1 MKITRIEIKKYKSI
15 KEPIEIN
22 FYDNLPTVLIGKNG
36 SGKTNILE
44 ALDTI
49 AEVNSNYFGA
59 SSKLPLSYKVH
70 ITLSKNDIARLFPGK
85 KIDENKCRF
94 VACSGENCKIN
105 RIESEYLVPLL
116 NSEICEILD
125 LTDELKKALNTY
137 LTHLKNRFRRFEVL
151 FCGVW
156 IFVLPSLPI
165 SLLSSL
171 ISLQN
176 RQKCRFE
183 PTLKKCSCNKALRVK
198 NLILCGFRL
207 RRDDLKLTRN
217 DRKLTR

>member
-105 RIESEYLVPLL
+105 RIESE
-116 NSEICEILD
+116 
-125 LTDELKKALNTY
+125 
-137 LTHLKNRFRRFEVL
+137 
-151 FCGVW
+151 
-156 IFVLPSLPI
+156 
-165 SLLSSL
+165 
-171 ISLQN
+171 
-176 RQKCRFE
+176 
-183 PTLKKCSCNKALRVK
+183 
-198 NLILCGFRL
+198 
-207 RRDDLKLTRN
+207 
-217 DRKLTR
+217 

>member
-70 ITLSKNDIARLFPGK
+70 ITLSKHDIARLFPGK
-85 KIDENKCRF
+85 KIDENK
-94 VACSGENCKIN
+94 
-105 RIESEYLVPLL
+105 
-116 NSEICEILD
+116 
-125 LTDELKKALNTY
+125 
-137 LTHLKNRFRRFEVL
+137 
-151 FCGVW
+151 
-156 IFVLPSLPI
+156 
-165 SLLSSL
+165 
-171 ISLQN
+171 
-176 RQKCRFE
+176 
-183 PTLKKCSCNKALRVK
+183 
-198 NLILCGFRL
+198 
-207 RRDDLKLTRN
+207 
-217 DRKLTR
+217 

>member
-70 ITLSKNDIARLFPGK
+70 ITLSKHDIARLFPGK
-85 KIDENKCRF
+85 KSMRINAALSLAL
-94 VACSGENCKIN
+94 VKIAKSTELN
-105 RIESEYLVPLL
+105 RNI
-116 NSEICEILD
+116 
-125 LTDELKKALNTY
+125 
-137 LTHLKNRFRRFEVL
+137 
-151 FCGVW
+151 
-156 IFVLPSLPI
+156 
-165 SLLSSL
+165 
-171 ISLQN
+171 
-176 RQKCRFE
+176 
-183 PTLKKCSCNKALRVK
+183 
-198 NLILCGFRL
+198 
-207 RRDDLKLTRN
+207 
-217 DRKLTR
+217 

>member
-85 KIDENKCRF
+85 KLMRINAALSP
-94 VACSGENCKIN
+94 VPVKIAKSTELN
-105 RIESEYLVPLL
+105 RNI
-116 NSEICEILD
+116 
-125 LTDELKKALNTY
+125 
-137 LTHLKNRFRRFEVL
+137 
-151 FCGVW
+151 
-156 IFVLPSLPI
+156 
-165 SLLSSL
+165 
-171 ISLQN
+171 
-176 RQKCRFE
+176 
-183 PTLKKCSCNKALRVK
+183 
-198 NLILCGFRL
+198 
-207 RRDDLKLTRN
+207 
-217 DRKLTR
+217 

>member
-22 FYDNLPTVLIGKNG
+22 YYDNLPTVLIGKNG

-137 LTHLKNRFRRFEVL
+137 TKQLNKIVYNERTDVPVRSFQIADFRNSTTDFDKLKFQVEFIIE
-151 FCGVW
+151 
-156 IFVLPSLPI
+156 
-165 SLLSSL
+165 
-171 ISLQN
+171 Q
-176 RQKCRFE
+176 
-183 PTLKKCSCNKALRVK
+183 A
-198 NLILCGFRL
+198 
-207 RRDDLKLTRN
+207 
-217 DRKLTR
+217 